1 MRRVDNLVDGAST
14 TSYLATAR
22 PAQVNV
28 TAASVRQ
35 QKLLV
40 REAITA
46 SVGTPEFA
54 SVCRIEAVSGCMI
67 KRRTRPHHSN
77 SVVLAKVIR
86 SPVREA

>member
-1 MRRVDNLVDGAST
+1 MRRVDNFADGAST

-22 PAQVNV
+22 PAQVNE

-40 REAITA
+40 GDAITA

-54 SVCRIEAVSGCMI
+54 SACRTEASNGLAG
-67 KRRTRPHHSN
+67 KR
-77 SVVLAKVIR
+77 VG
-86 SPVREA
+86 VRH